1 MGYEDLRQKV
11 PSLKAPLMIGLSFL
25 FHQYIEHRRNVM
37 RADKFV
43 PQYMR
48 VSHQASYSIFF
59 ICTCNHEVVV
69 FYDTPSLFIFCY
81 CASNIF
87 SFGNAKRNTS
97 LLFPGF
103 WMVSCYI
110 TNVYYLPFIST
121 SIYKCQ
127 HYDYIL
133 HCAWNC

>member
-48 VSHQASYSIFF
+48 VSDHLQG
-59 ICTCNHEVVV
+59 HVGEG
-69 FYDTPSLFIFCY
+69 LEL
-81 CASNIF
+81 
-87 SFGNAKRNTS
+87 KK
-97 LLFPGF
+97 
-103 WMVSCYI
+103 I
-110 TNVYYLPFIST
+110 TD
-121 SIYKCQ
+121 
-127 HYDYIL
+127 H
-133 HCAWNC
+133 

>member
-69 FYDTPSLFIFCY
+69 FYDTPHM
-81 CASNIF
+81 
-87 SFGNAKRNTS
+87 
-97 LLFPGF
+97 LLFNIVPRTF
-103 WMVSCYI
+103 SPVNCMSFV
-110 TNVYYLPFIST
+110 T
-121 SIYKCQ
+121 
-127 HYDYIL
+127 IL
-133 HCAWNC
+133 VL